1 VWSRS
6 LRKLR
11 LVRRHVSSGS
21 PLEPVIGFS
30 RALRVGQQVFVA
42 ATAAIWP
49 DGHVDDDVGVQCR
62 RCLQII
68 EQALHEADATIR
80 DVVRTRVFLL
90 DPQDGEAVSA
100 IHGEIFGE
108 IRPVTGFIV
117 VRGFLDPRWRVEI
130 EADAIVG
137 S

>member
-1 VWSRS
+1 M
-6 LRKLR
+6 RKLR
-11 LVRRHVSSGS
+11 LVRHRVSSGS

-49 DGHVDDDVGVQCR
+49 DGHVDDEVGVQCR

-68 EQALHEADATIR
+68 EQALHEVDATIR
-80 DVVRTRVFLL
+80 DVVRTRVFLV
-90 DPQDGEAVSA
+90 DPHDGAAVSA
-100 IHGEIFGE
+100 IHGEVFGE

-130 EADAIVG
+130 EADAIVD

>member
-1 VWSRS
+1 
-6 LRKLR
+6 
-11 LVRRHVSSGS
+11 VRRHVSSGS

-30 RALRVGQQVFVA
+30 RALRVGQPVFVA

-49 DGHVDDDVGVQCR
+49 GGHVDDDVGVQCR

-68 EQALHEADATIR
+68 EQALHDADATIR
-80 DVVRTRVFLL
+80 DVVRTRVFLV

-117 VRGFLDPRWRVEI
+117 VRGFLDPRWRIEI

>member
-1 VWSRS
+1 
-6 LRKLR
+6 
-11 LVRRHVSSGS
+11 
-21 PLEPVIGFS
+21 
-30 RALRVGQQVFVA
+30 VGQQVFVA

-108 IRPVTGFIV
+108 IRPLPASSSFEGSLIPLASRD
-117 VRGFLDPRWRVEI
+117 RGRRHRRQLNLG
-130 EADAIVG
+130 ALG
-137 S
+137 